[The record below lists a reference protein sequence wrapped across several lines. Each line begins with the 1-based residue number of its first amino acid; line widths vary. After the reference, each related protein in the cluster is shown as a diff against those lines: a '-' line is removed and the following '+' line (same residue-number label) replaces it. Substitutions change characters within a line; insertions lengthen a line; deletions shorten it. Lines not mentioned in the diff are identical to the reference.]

1 MKRTSKNNLLI
12 SLRKKYKNFRK
23 SIKISTILFLC
34 RIEELLNDLS
44 AIDAAEDKVYNLETK
59 VAMMSAEVKRLG
71 EMV

>member
-23 SIKISTILFLC
+23 SIKISTILC